1 MFACCA
7 LSNAD
12 GDEGN
17 GKTTPRLLTLFHFIS
32 EALLFVFYVLMP
44 LSFLAG
50 LKTLAFLLFL
60 LLLPPSLLPSSLHLS
75 PLCLLHAVFPLP
87 VSPFSLLRDTNHRD
101 QNFTVPF
108 LNFSLWCVPVSPTLN
123 SRAALVLQHTLK
135 SKVKLV
141 FTSLTHFSDTQL
153 VSPWSLCLAGSSCWF
168 SGSVSALSDWLA
180 AQAVRLPWFH
190 STHWLWIASRPK
202 PVNVWSSVSP
212 PKGLV
217 HLLP

>member
-108 LNFSLWCVPVSPTLN
+108 FKLLSLMRPRVAHIELPSC
-123 SRAALVLQHTLK
+123 SRITTHSQKQSQAC
-135 SKVKLV
+135 
-141 FTSLTHFSDTQL
+141 FHFSDT
-153 VSPWSLCLAGSSCWF
+153 
-168 SGSVSALSDWLA
+168 
-180 AQAVRLPWFH
+180 
-190 STHWLWIASRPK
+190 
-202 PVNVWSSVSP
+202 
-212 PKGLV
+212 
-217 HLLP
+217 LL